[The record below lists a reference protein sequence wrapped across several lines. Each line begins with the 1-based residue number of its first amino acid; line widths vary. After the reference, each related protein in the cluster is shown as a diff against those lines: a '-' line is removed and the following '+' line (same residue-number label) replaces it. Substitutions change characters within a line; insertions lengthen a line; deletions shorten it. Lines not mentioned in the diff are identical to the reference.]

1 VNVLNGLNGLNGF
14 ERCELHVH
22 YLLKNTARESSAR
35 YVHILKTKVVIIL
48 NVQTYILLWRY
59 L

>member
-1 VNVLNGLNGLNGF
+1 MNVLNGLNGLNGF
-14 ERCELHVH
+14 ERCELH